1 MNPIRWSHIGC
12 DRERDM
18 IRAIDKLFIKA
29 GLEAKELK
37 ASRYRGALYFG
48 IFVMLGLTALFTGLA
63 IRG

>member
-1 MNPIRWSHIGC
+1 
-12 DRERDM
+12 M